1 MLGIELGTWN
11 EFVAGNFTFENKD
24 MQILHNQ
31 HAKHHEFQGVNLNF
45 LKKFCVRNTC
55 SILYVCLTLY
65 VH

>member
-31 HAKHHEFQGVNLNF
+31 HAGARYLF
-45 LKKFCVRNTC
+45 
-55 SILYVCLTLY
+55 I
-65 VH
+65 